1 MRKER
6 HILAIDG
13 GGTRSRI
20 ALADQNGVIRSQIE
34 GGFANLTSD
43 YEASRNNIKTAIHK
57 IYEAAQLP
65 AGSWQHDVG
74 VLGIAG
80 ANVGDVAVRLAE
92 DLDFA
97 KTRVVSDR
105 EITIAGVLGEA
116 DGTLAQMGT
125 GSFFVSQCQGVNR
138 QIGGW
143 GLQLGDE
150 CSGAWL
156 GRELLRCVMKAYDG
170 LIEESDLT
178 RDIMHRF
185 EGIAGNV
192 VLFAKTASPQDFGQ
206 FAPDIFEA
214 QTTGDKVATAI
225 IRTLIDDLQQILT
238 ALDAHKTGRIF
249 LCGSIG
255 ERLRGLLDKGVIDGL
270 GHDLTALLSGA
281 EGDGLHGAISLGLEL
296 LASTQPVKTP
306 R

>member
-1 MRKER
+1 MKKER

-20 ALADQNGVIRSQIE
+20 ALADDNGVIKHQIE

-43 YEASRNNIKTAIHK
+43 YEASRSNIMTAIQQ
-57 IYEAAQLP
+57 IYESAQLP

-74 VLGIAG
+74 VMGIAG
-80 ANVGDVAVRLAE
+80 ANVGNVAVRLAE

-97 KTRVVSDR
+97 RIRVVSDR
-105 EITIAGVLGEA
+105 EITIAGVLGKA
-116 DGTLAQMGT
+116 DGTLAQIGT
-125 GSFFVSQCQGVNR
+125 GSFFVSQRQGVTK

-150 CSGAWL
+150 CGGAWL
-156 GRELLRCVMKAYDG
+156 GRELLRCTIKAYDG
-170 LIEESDLT
+170 LIEESALT
-178 RDIMHRF
+178 RDVMHRF
-185 EGIAGNV
+185 QGVAGNI

-225 IRTLIDDLQQILT
+225 FRSLIDDLRQILI

-255 ERLRGLLDKGVIDGL
+255 ERLRGLLQTGTIDGL
-270 GHDLTALLSGA
+270 GNDLTALLSST
-281 EGDGLHGAISLGLEL
+281 EGDGLRGAISLGLEL
-296 LASTQPVKTP
+296 LASTAPVKTS
-306 R
+306 